1 MMTSFWSM
9 LQQENK
15 GSNMKF
21 YDLGVTILI
30 VVLLVGVIGVAS
42 VKYLGPDNVVEE
54 VAEKVIEVETG
65 KDIDLTPKSEEK

>member
-1 MMTSFWSM
+1 MTSFWNM

-30 VVLLVGVIGVAS
+30 VVLLVGVIGMAS